1 MKRVLVCDDEQDILD
16 IIEMILSD
24 GGWDVVTTPHVDDII
39 GQVEKAAPNV
49 ILMDNWIP
57 NSGGIVAT
65 QTIKKHPDFR
75 KIPVIYITANSDI
88 QALANEAGAEFSVAK
103 PFDLDLLEKVVGDAY
118 KTSLSN
124 GMK

>member
-24 GGWDVVTTPHVDDII
+24 GGWDVVTTQHVDDII

-65 QTIKKHPDFR
+65 QTIKKHPDFK

-118 KTSLSN
+118 KASLSN

>member
-24 GGWDVVTTPHVDDII
+24 GGWDVVTTQHVDDII

-65 QTIKKHPDFR
+65 QTIKKHPYFR

-118 KTSLSN
+118 KASLSN

>member
-16 IIEMILSD
+16 IIEMILAD
-24 GGWDVVTTPHVDDII
+24 GGWDVVTTQHVDDII

-65 QTIKKHPDFR
+65 QTIKKHPDFK
-75 KIPVIYITANSDI
+75 KIPVVYITANSDI

-118 KTSLSN
+118 KASLSN
-124 GMK
+124 GMN

>member
-16 IIEMILSD
+16 IIEMILCV
-24 GGWDVVTTPHVDDII
+24 GGWDVVTTQHLYDII

-65 QTIKKHPDFR
+65 QTLKKHPDFK

-118 KTSLSN
+118 KASLSN

>member
-16 IIEMILSD
+16 IIEIILSV
-24 GGWDVVTTPHVDDII
+24 GGWDVVTTQHVDYII

>member
-24 GGWDVVTTPHVDDII
+24 GGWDVVTTQHVDDII

>member
-1 MKRVLVCDDEQDILD
+1 MCDDEQDILD

-24 GGWDVVTTPHVDDII
+24 GGWDVVTTQHVDDII

-65 QTIKKHPDFR
+65 QTIKKHPDFK

-118 KTSLSN
+118 KASLSN